1 MQFFFFPGQPGFFL
15 GGGTLPVLARF
26 FTGDVDE
33 VENKVGVLYALNTF
47 GAAAGTMA
55 AALVFI
61 PGIGNTRTTLTI
73 AAVNV
78 AIGLFAVWMAEGQQT
93 STESDNLTRPSAE
106 PSQGER
112 LSNPAAGRLVL
123 LTLAVS

>member
-1 MQFFFFPGQPGFFL
+1 
-15 GGGTLPVLARF
+15 
-26 FTGDVDE
+26 
-33 VENKVGVLYALNTF
+33 ENKVGVLYALNTF

-93 STESDNLTRPSAE
+93 STEIDTLTTPPSAAL
-106 PSQGER
+106 SQGDR
-112 LSNPAAGRLVL
+112 LSHPAAGRLVL
-123 LTLAVS
+123 LTLAVSGFVAMMYEVSWTRALSA